1 MPLHYTAMQVQITAK
16 TLTEKGNTTK
26 PLLFTGKTLDKI
38 WGKQSGPPQ
47 PPHIAE
53 LETRN
58 GAACFV
64 DLRRYN
70 GTLGLGIGW

>member
-1 MPLHYTAMQVQITAK
+1 MPLHYTAVQVQITAK

-26 PLLFTGKTLDKI
+26 I

-47 PPHIAE
+47 LPHIAE